1 MGEIAPE
8 VRHIPEELLDFAH
21 SDNIAGLA
29 VLSYFASHSRYPS
42 IDEFELTMQAL
53 YIKTVK
59 YQANVPNPVAA

>member
-1 MGEIAPE
+1 MGDIAPE

-42 IDEFELTMQAL
+42 IEEFEVTMQAL
-53 YIKTVK
+53 YTRTVK
-59 YQANVPNPVAA
+59 NQTTVNQIAA